1 LVSKTAVLLAN
12 TATVSGVI
20 GIARDGRVLAEVPLE
35 LSTSSNRV
43 VAAVDEAL
51 AEAGC
56 QREEIFQIVLVK
68 GPGTF
73 TGSRVGASIVK
84 GMSYALPCALASV
97 TTLAAVAWTGLQR
110 DASRDVSRH
119 VWALLDARRHQFYAQ
134 EFIRRDDTLDVEGE
148 PACLGPEVFDAVRRS
163 GGLAACAFPLSVIPE
178 SQRPGPSESVV
189 WEFSV
194 YPTSRGIVAASA
206 RASMEDPFTLEPAYL
221 RTTEE
226 LFDRPKETS

>member
-1 LVSKTAVLLAN
+1 MSKTAVLLAN

-20 GIARDGRVLAEVPLE
+20 GIARDGRILAEVPLE

-43 VAAVDEAL
+43 VAAVDDAL

-84 GMSYALPCALASV
+84 AISYALPCALSSV

-110 DASRDVSRH
+110 DASRDGGGH
-119 VWALLDARRHQFYAQ
+119 IWALLDARRHQFYAQ
-134 EFIRRDDTLDVEGE
+134 EFVHRGESLDAEGE
-148 PACLGPEVFDAVRRS
+148 AACLGPEVFDAVRRS
-163 GGLAACAFPLSVIPE
+163 GGLAACAFPLSAVPE
-178 SQRPGPSESVV
+178 SQRPRPSENVV

-194 YPTSRGIVAASA
+194 YPTCRGIVAASA
-206 RASMEDPFTLEPAYL
+206 RASAEDPFTLEPVYL

-226 LFDRPKETS
+226 LFDHPRGTP

>member
-1 LVSKTAVLLAN
+1 MSKTAVLLAN

-20 GIARDGRVLAEVPLE
+20 GIARDGRVLAEVLLE

-56 QREEIFQIVLVK
+56 QREEISQVVLVK

-84 GMSYALPCALASV
+84 AMSYALPCALTSV
-97 TTLAAVAWTGLQR
+97 TTLDAVAWTGLQR
-110 DASRDVSRH
+110 DVSTEVGGH
-119 VWALLDARRHQFYAQ
+119 IWALLDARRRQFYVQ
-134 EFIRRDDTLDVEGE
+134 EFVYRGESLDAEGE

-163 GGLAACAFPLSVIPE
+163 GGLAACAFPLSTVPE
-178 SQRPGPSESVV
+178 SQRPGPSDNVV

-194 YPTSRGIVAASA
+194 YPTCRGIVAASA
-206 RASMEDPFTLEPAYL
+206 RASAEDSFTLEPVYL

-226 LFDRPKETS
+226 LFDHPRGTP